1 MTDRL
6 FIFRKMSFKVSLK
19 IKLFLYYF
27 VVTPFDLNI
36 IQPIDPKRDE
46 IRRYLERGSVLDS
59 LTKIFIRIIKER
71 PEDPM
76 EYIRNNIGVV
86 RHQHDKYERLSQD
99 LQDANEEIQRLRGII
114 NSINPEVL
122 QGQSPHAIVE
132 SDDSEPV
139 AVAEQTEALEKAEIS
154 ADTTQI
160 ASQNTSNGVD
170 KTTVEKAEELAVAVE
185 NCHIG
190 ENNVVAE
197 DKIDSANQS
206 SSVQAEPE
214 SAQNTE

>member
-1 MTDRL
+1 MTP
-6 FIFRKMSFKVSLK
+6 
-19 IKLFLYYF
+19 
-27 VVTPFDLNI
+27 THLNL

-99 LQDANEEIQRLRGII
+99 LQDANEEIQRLRAII

-132 SDDSEPV
+132 SDDSAEPV
-139 AVAEQTEALEKAEIS
+139 APLAEQTETSDKPENP
-154 ADTTQI
+154 ADTKAVPTEST
-160 ASQNTSNGVD
+160 ANGVENSSVEL
-170 KTTVEKAEELAVAVE
+170 TEELVAAVEK
-185 NCHIG
+185 CHIE
-190 ENNVVAE
+190 ENNVVA
-197 DKIDSANQS
+197 DTKVDGSAPS
-206 SSVQAEPE
+206 TSVQAEAV
-214 SAQNTE
+214 STQNAE